1 MGGNPFQRAKIF
13 FGCRFGDFVLIP
25 TYEFGVAGRAVRDT
39 TVVLRAGGADGRAIR
54 GGTVRVPGVRRLR
67 GRVSTTGARRRAC
80 GWEGDP
86 PPGRRGRGC
95 STASPRGA
103 WPRARCRSSRR
114 GGRRPRRRG
123 YPPISPRAYDR
134 RGGGA
139 TPASTRRA
147 GRSSATCCTPST
159 FAAPPDFAPRCAD
172 GEVASFECL
181 PVAELVSLVRRH
193 ADEVQFKPN
202 VAVVFIDLRLAR

>member
-1 MGGNPFQRAKIF
+1 M
-13 FGCRFGDFVLIP
+13 
-25 TYEFGVAGRAVRDT
+25 
-39 TVVLRAGGADGRAIR
+39 
-54 GGTVRVPGVRRLR
+54 
-67 GRVSTTGARRRAC
+67 
-80 GWEGDP
+80 
-86 PPGRRGRGC
+86 
-95 STASPRGA
+95 
-103 WPRARCRSSRR
+103 
-114 GGRRPRRRG
+114 
-123 YPPISPRAYDR
+123 
-134 RGGGA
+134 
-139 TPASTRRA
+139 RRA